1 MMATLITGIGILV
14 TNDPDRDGAPLG
26 QLRDA
31 ALVIEDRR
39 IAWVGP
45 GRAAPD
51 ADRRVDLD
59 GACLIPGFVDSHS
72 HPVFAGE
79 RCEEFDARMD
89 GRPYRAGG
97 IMATVTATRAA
108 SDEELR
114 RTVSRIRDE
123 MLAQG
128 TTTFE
133 AKTGYGLDVATEA
146 RLAAIAS
153 EYTDEVT
160 FIGAHVVG
168 PEWRADPDGY
178 VHLVCGQM
186 LDGCR
191 PHCHWI
197 DAFCEEGAFTADQS
211 LAVLEAG
218 RRAGL
223 GLRLHAAQLG
233 PTTIIPDAVAL
244 GAASIDHCT
253 FLSDADVEALTG
265 GGTVATLLPAA
276 EFSTCQPYPDA
287 RRILDAGATVAIAT
301 DCNPGS
307 AYTSSMPFCLA
318 IAVREMGM
326 TPQEALWSA
335 TAGGAQALRRD
346 DIGVIRPGALA
357 DLVALDAPNWI
368 HLMYRPGVPLVS
380 AVWKAGE
387 LAAVN
392 HPTDPSRGPVLS

>member
-1 MMATLITGIGILV
+1 MATLITGIGLLV

-31 ALVIEDRR
+31 ALVMENQR
-39 IAWVGP
+39 IAWVGAAS
-45 GRAAPD
+45 AAPD

-79 RCEEFDARMD
+79 RSEEFDARMD

-108 SDEELR
+108 SDDELR

-123 MLAQG
+123 MLVQG
-128 TTTFE
+128 TTAFE
-133 AKTGYGLDVATEA
+133 AKTGYGLDVATET

-178 VHLVCGQM
+178 VHLVCEQM

-191 PHCHWI
+191 PHCRWI
-197 DAFCEEGAFTADQS
+197 DAFCEEGAFTAGQS
-211 LAVLEAG
+211 LTVLKAG

-253 FLSDADVEALTG
+253 FLSGADVEALAD

-276 EFSTCQPYPDA
+276 EFSTRQPYPDA
-287 RRILDAGATVAIAT
+287 RRLLDAGATVAVAT

-326 TPQEALWSA
+326 APQEALWSA

-346 DIGVIRPGALA
+346 DVGVIRPGARA
-357 DLVALDAPNWI
+357 DLVALRAPNWI
-368 HLMYRPGVPLVS
+368 HLVYRPGVPLVS
-380 AVWKAGE
+380 AVWKGGE
-387 LAAVN
+387 LAAASR
-392 HPTDPSRGPVLS
+392 PTAVSRGPVLP